1 MMYIDNDLSCRDR
14 KRNFVTARTGFVGVC
29 LVIVGTIIFYF
40 IYNFEFWTF
49 EMYSLDS
56 STKAYLIAVYSD
68 VLDCIVNPCVL
79 LIGSPSVRNAIHK
92 WKLRQSIQ
100 NLLNKFWIY
109 FWKNGNFWYLC
120 KWTKCTYSFFV
131 ALVTPIIIKM
141 ELFSVRQIVGHRMK
155 DEGWRIVESLLQLKR
170 FSQLI

>member
-1 MMYIDNDLSCRDR
+1 M
-14 KRNFVTARTGFVGVC
+14 GVC

-68 VLDCIVNPCVL
+68 VLDCIINPCVL

-92 WKLRQSIQ
+92 WNFRQSIQ
-100 NLLNKFWIY
+100 NLLQKFWIY
-109 FWKNGNFWYLC
+109 FWKNWNFWFFC
-120 KWTKCTYSFFV
+120 IWTKCAYSCFI
-131 ALVTPIIIKM
+131 ALEMQIINNK
-141 ELFSVRQIVGHRMK
+141 EL
-155 DEGWRIVESLLQLKR
+155 LLCQALAERCWMPTRRK
-170 FSQLI
+170 